1 MSTPSSF
8 FLEPANPAMRPAPSP
23 PRFLKRQIYNDASV
37 FKHID
42 DHAINVSTLLCDYY
56 YYCLLLILLL
66 AQLAELF
73 I

>member
-8 FLEPANPAMRPAPSP
+8 YLEPANPALRPAPSP

-42 DHAINVSTLLCDYY
+42 DHAINVS
-56 YYCLLLILLL
+56 I
-66 AQLAELF
+66 
-73 I
+73 